1 MAKIIIRET
10 LKEKRISVK
19 ELAQKMDVTSSAIS
33 QLLANPNPSILQLE
47 KIAKVIG
54 VDVMDLFAQDYN
66 YINGYFETEGVIYP
80 VKNREQFMGVYE
92 KVDGIVHIPS
102 HSNYGFYEGA
112 VRGFCTRSISEGK
125 SGATMMRYGINEVFT
140 LSYDAESQKFS
151 LTLCIGNGDVKFR
164 QFDIIEYQI
173 GETLSHENI
182 NELAQEILCEIKA
195 IYEDGEKK
203 DEQPNE

>member
-10 LKEKRISVK
+10 LKEKGISIK
-19 ELAQKMDVTSSAIS
+19 ELSVRMGVTSSAIS
-33 QLLANPNPSILQLE
+33 QLLANPNPSIQQLE
-47 KIAKVIG
+47 KIAKAIG

-102 HSNYGFYEGA
+102 YNNDGIYEGT
-112 VRGFCTRSISEGK
+112 VRGFCSTCVKEGK
-125 SGATMMRYGINEVFT
+125 SDSRMMRYGINEVFT

-173 GETLSHENI
+173 GDTLSHENI

-195 IYEDGEKK
+195 IYENA
-203 DEQPNE
+203 EQDD

>member
-10 LKEKRISVK
+10 LKEKGISIK
-19 ELAQKMDVTSSAIS
+19 ELSVRMGVTSSAIS
-33 QLLANPNPSILQLE
+33 QLLANPNPSIQQLE
-47 KIAKVIG
+47 KIAKAIG

-102 HSNYGFYEGA
+102 YNNDGIYEGT
-112 VRGFCTRSISEGK
+112 VRGFCSTCVKEGK
-125 SGATMMRYGINEVFT
+125 SDSRMMRYGINEVFT

-151 LTLCIGNGDVKFR
+151 LTLCIGNGELKFR
-164 QFDIIEYQI
+164 QYDIYEYQV
-173 GETLSHENI
+173 GDSLSMENI
-182 NELAQEILCEIKA
+182 NELAQNILWEIKA
-195 IYEDGEKK
+195 VYEKQ
-203 DEQPNE
+203 DEEQAEE

>member
-10 LKEKRISVK
+10 LKEKGISVK
-19 ELAQKMDVTSSAIS
+19 ELSVRMGVSSSAIS
-33 QLLANPNPSILQLE
+33 QLLVNPHPSIQQLE
-47 KIAKVIG
+47 KVAKAIG
-54 VDVMDLFAQDYN
+54 VDIMDLFAQDYN

-92 KVDGIVHIPS
+92 KVDGIVHVPS
-102 HSNYGFYEGA
+102 YNNDGIYEGA
-112 VRGFCTRSISEGK
+112 VRGFCSTCVKEGK
-125 SGATMMRYGINEVFT
+125 SDARMMRYGINEVFT

-173 GETLSHENI
+173 GDTLSHENI

-195 IYEDGEKK
+195 IYEDVEKEG
-203 DEQPNE
+203 EQPNE